1 MRQAHPAAAIIFVA
15 YYAIAVLVVVNLVT
29 AWRAKFTVY
38 RLPYIVQG
46 AIFIETA

>member
-29 AWRAKFTVY
+29 AWRAEFTY
-38 RLPYIVQG
+38 CILFK
-46 AIFIETA
+46 ALLIETA